1 MSIKG
6 LAVIIVVLAI
16 AACGGETHRGE
27 NAPNATTPISATAAS
42 TTAVASPTTASPTTA
57 SPTTASPTTA
67 PLVACSAPT
76 SYNIGGGI
84 VVVPPVGASLKCEAG
99 WRMFGWIGQSG
110 DGILLIQHV
119 AGASWSTD
127 YYGPGCGG
135 VASAPSDE
143 LVKSGLPKALAD
155 KWGGGCGR

>member
-1 MSIKG
+1 MSIKR
-6 LAVIIVVLAI
+6 LAVVIVPLAI
-16 AACGGETHRGE
+16 AACGGETQRGE
-27 NAPNATTPISATAAS
+27 NAPTTTTPISATAAS

-57 SPTTASPTTA
+57 PS
-67 PLVACSAPT
+67 VACSAPT
-76 SYNIGGGI
+76 SYDIGGGI

-110 DGILLIQHV
+110 DGILLIQH
-119 AGASWSTD
+119 AIGASWSTD

-143 LVKSGLPKALAD
+143 LVKSGLPRALAD